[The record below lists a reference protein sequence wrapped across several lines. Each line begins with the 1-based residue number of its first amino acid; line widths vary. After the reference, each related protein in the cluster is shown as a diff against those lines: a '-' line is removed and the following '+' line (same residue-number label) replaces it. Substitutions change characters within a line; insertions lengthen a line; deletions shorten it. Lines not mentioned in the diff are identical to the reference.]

1 MGPARS
7 CLRGHVLLLQCAQT
21 GEFLQATAGR
31 TIEIRAGHGAS
42 GDMSEIAGRTD
53 NARDRLD
60 AAFIAQHNAFKSLTA
75 ADLEVTDIQAPGL
88 RQVISTV
95 AQVGDP
101 ATHSEP

>member
-1 MGPARS
+1 M
-7 CLRGHVLLLQCAQT
+7 QCAQT
-21 GEFLQATAGR
+21 GDFLQATAGR
-31 TIEIRAGHGAS
+31 IIEIRAGHGT
-42 GDMSEIAGRTD
+42 GDMMSGVAGRID
-53 NARDRLD
+53 DARDRLD
-60 AAFIAQHNAFKSLTA
+60 AAFMAQHDAFRALTA